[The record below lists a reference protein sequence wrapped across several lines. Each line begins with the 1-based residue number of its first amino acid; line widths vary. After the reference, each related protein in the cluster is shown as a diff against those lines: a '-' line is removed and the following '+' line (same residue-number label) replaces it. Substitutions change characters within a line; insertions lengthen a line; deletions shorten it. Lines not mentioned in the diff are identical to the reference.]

1 MIARPIAAAGFAV
14 LAIAACGNK
23 EKTAE
28 VSETSKQ
35 AEPVAVG
42 KAPVATDAAT
52 PSVAAAKSPERDP
65 FTYAN
70 YDEVAVTD
78 LALDVNVLFD
88 KQILD
93 GSATLTVKRLKKG
106 VKRLILDTNDLDIRS
121 VETGDG
127 DTWSTA
133 RFTLSPDDPNLGS
146 KLDIEL
152 PAKATKVRIAYSTSP
167 GAEGLQ
173 WLTPEQTA
181 GKKYPFMYSQNQAI
195 NARSM
200 APVQDTP
207 EVRMTYS
214 ARVRTP
220 KELLAVMSAE
230 QDDGPRDGDYQF
242 SMPQRIPAYLL
253 AIAVGDIDFRPIS
266 ETIGVYAEPQTVA
279 AAAREFAD
287 TPKMEEATEALYGP
301 YRWGRYDLLVLPPS
315 FPFGGMENPRLSF
328 LTPTL
333 LAGDKSLV
341 GTVAH
346 ELAHS
351 WSGNLVTNATWS
363 DAWLNE
369 GVTSYVENRVMEVV
383 FGKDRAGMEQALAF
397 HDLTTEI
404 AGLERPDLSQLQ
416 LPSNLDHPD
425 DAFSDVAYVKGQFF
439 LQFLEQRYGRAVFD
453 PFLKSWFDS
462 FAFKAATTS
471 DFRTFLMAHLVAA
484 HPDAA
489 TVQEIDE
496 WLYGQGIPQTL
507 VKPVSAAFDKVET
520 EQAKWIAGAD
530 PASTIDTAGW
540 STQEWLYFINALPDD
555 ISADRLKD
563 LDLAFDLTDSPN
575 AEIAFAWY
583 MVAVKANYAPAL
595 TAVDGFLGR
604 IGRGKFLY
612 PLYEELINTNHRAFA
627 ERVFEKSRALY
638 HPIAQRRI
646 EEILQAAN

>member
-1 MIARPIAAAGFAV
+1 MTARPIAVAS
-14 LAIAACGNK
+14 LAIVAVAAAACGRK
-23 EKTAE
+23 DKA
-28 VSETSKQ
+28 VETPTPPES
-35 AEPVAVG
+35 VAVSVSP
-42 KAPVATDAAT
+42 AAAT
-52 PSVAAAKSPERDP
+52 TAPDVVASPARDP
-65 FTYAN
+65 FTYSN

-88 KQILD
+88 RMILD
-93 GSATLTVKRLKKG
+93 GTAALTIKRVRAG
-106 VKRLILDTNDLDIRS
+106 ARRLVLDTNDLEIKS
-121 VETGDG
+121 VQAGDG
-127 DTWSTA
+127 ETWSRA
-133 RFTLSPDDPNLGS
+133 PYRLSPDDPVLGS
-146 KLDIEL
+146 KLEIDL
-152 PAKATKVRIAYSTSP
+152 PANATKVRIAYSTSP

-173 WLTPEQTA
+173 WLAPEQTA

-220 KELLAVMSAE
+220 PELLAVMSAE
-230 QDDGPRDGDYQF
+230 QDTGPRDGDYQF
-242 SMPQRIPAYLL
+242 SMPQPVPAYLL

-287 TPKMEEATEALYGP
+287 TPKMEEAAEALYGP

-383 FGKDRAGMEQALAF
+383 FGKDRAVMEQALAL
-397 HDLTTEI
+397 HDVKTEI
-404 AGLERPDLSQLQ
+404 AALERPDLSQLQ
-416 LPSNLDHPD
+416 LPSDLDHPD

-439 LQFLEQRYGRAVFD
+439 LQFLDQRYGRAAFD
-453 PFLKSWFDS
+453 PFLKSWFDN
-462 FAFKAATTS
+462 FAFKAATTG
-471 DFRTFLMAHLVAA
+471 DFRAFLMTHLVAA
-484 HPDAA
+484 RPDAA
-489 TVQEIDE
+489 SVGEIDE
-496 WLYGQGIPQTL
+496 WLYGQGLPQTL
-507 VKPVSAAFDKVET
+507 VEPVSAAFDKVEAK
-520 EQAKWIAGAD
+520 QAAWISGTA
-530 PASTIDTAGW
+530 PASTIVTAGW
-540 STQEWLYFINALPDD
+540 STQEWLHFINALPDD

-563 LDLAFDLTDSPN
+563 LDLAFDLTDSQN

-583 MVAVKANYAPAL
+583 VKAIGANYAPAM
-595 TAVDGFLGR
+595 TAIDGFLGR
-604 IGRGKFLY
+604 VGRGKFLY
-612 PLYEELINTNHRAFA
+612 PLYEELIKTNQRAFA

-638 HPIAQRRI
+638 HPIAQHRI